1 MRGVGCALVAALHA
15 HMREQGIRSVWV
27 AADSEEAQA
36 FYRACGYDTD
46 ELQGVILSRTLDS

>member
-46 ELQGVILSRTLDS
+46 ELLGVILSRTLDS

>member
-1 MRGVGCALVAALHA
+1 MGRALVTALHA
-15 HMREQGIRSVWV
+15 HMREQGVRSVWV

-46 ELQGVILSRTLDS
+46 ELQGVILSRTLDH